1 MVTFLFVI
9 RRNTHHYWDINPK
22 QNKKPHQKP
31 FFLASGEQ

>member
-1 MVTFLFVI
+1 MATFLFVI
-9 RRNTHHYWDINPK
+9 EQNPRHYWDIKLK